1 MAIKRKKT
9 EKAVSGI
16 PAPEASGWE
25 TRPRYINPHTDF
37 GFKKLFGTEA
47 NKDVLQALLPV
58 LLRKSDRIEKLSYL
72 KPEQLGRSKEDRDA
86 VYDIYCETESG
97 EKFIVEMQRTYQ
109 EFFIDRSLYS
119 ATFPIQEQAKKG

>member
-1 MAIKRKKT
+1 MATKRKET
-9 EKAVSGI
+9 EKAVSSV
-16 PAPEASGWE
+16 PEPEAPGWG

-47 NKDVLQALLPV
+47 NKDMLQALLPV

-72 KPEQLGRSKEDRDA
+72 QPEQLGRSREDRDA
-86 VYDIYCETESG
+86 VYDIYCETEAG

-109 EFFIDRSLYS
+109 EF
-119 ATFPIQEQAKKG
+119 